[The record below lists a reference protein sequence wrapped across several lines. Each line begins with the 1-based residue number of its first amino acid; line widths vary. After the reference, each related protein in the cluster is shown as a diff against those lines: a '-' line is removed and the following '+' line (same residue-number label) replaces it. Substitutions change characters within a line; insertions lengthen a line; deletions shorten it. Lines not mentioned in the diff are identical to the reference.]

1 MWRDTAATTFRQ
13 YLLSGPQG
21 RFCLWVC
28 WMSLFCKLMCQWPAN
43 KQQWMRNAT
52 DRSKHQ
58 SQVRL
63 KTWRL
68 KLHLAMFWDKL
79 TLTDKDKRCITT
91 DNTGQMQRM
100 HDLFIQMILKRERLD
115 PFYTS
120 FHMLINATPEAWRV
134 FTMLTWIFYASMYRF
149 YMCIQITAWWASIIA
164 KGARKFDVVMFWSDM
179 FI

>member
-1 MWRDTAATTFRQ
+1 MSPVSAVRT
-13 YLLSGPQG
+13 QG
-21 RFCLWVC
+21 RFCLWVCWC